1 MKLKCL
7 VVDDEPLAIE
17 LLQRHIALLPD
28 LELVAGC
35 ENAIAA
41 SSVLNKEKVDVLFL
55 DIQMPVIK
63 GIDFIQTLAYRPK
76 IILTTAY
83 KEYAYEAFQLEV
95 VDYLLKPITFDRFL
109 LAVNKVLQTPL
120 FSESHRA
127 PKVEFDV
134 AFVYLNIGK
143 RSVKIDLKDILYIE
157 SLKDYIRVV
166 TEGKQ
171 YVAHHRISMIEQRL
185 PEAYFMRVHRSY
197 IVSTI
202 HVDAFSNQGLEL
214 QNKFIPIGRNYK
226 EQVMAKLN
234 SKKL

>member
-7 VVDDEPLAIE
+7 VVDDEPLAID
-17 LLQRHIALLPD
+17 LLKRHIALLPD

-35 ENAIAA
+35 ENAIEA
-41 SSVLNKEKVDVLFL
+41 SSVLGQEKVDILFL

-83 KEYAYEAFQLEV
+83 KEYAYEAYQLEV
-95 VDYLLKPITFDRFL
+95 VDYLLKPITFNRFL
-109 LAVNKVLQTPL
+109 LAVNKVLQIPMITEAAGPP
-120 FSESHRA
+120 A
-127 PKVEFDV
+127 VEFDE
-134 AFVYLNIGK
+134 AFVYLNIGR

-166 TEGKQ
+166 TEEKQ
-171 YVAHHRISMIEQRL
+171 FVAYHRISAVEKRL
-185 PEAYFMRVHRSY
+185 PETFFIRVHRSY
-197 IVSTI
+197 IVSHLHI
-202 HVDAFSNQGLEL
+202 DAFSYQGLEV

-226 EQVMAKLN
+226 DHVMTKLN